1 MRQTIRKAL
10 GSPTRV
16 VDLRR
21 HHETHAASAFF
32 LSPFEQAAIVTLDG
46 VGEWSTATFGQ
57 GEETEFDDRPHCLPP
72 FPGLT
77 YSVLTYYCGQSQ

>member
-1 MRQTIRKAL
+1 
-10 GSPTRV
+10 
-16 VDLRR
+16 
-21 HHETHAASAFF
+21 
-32 LSPFEQAAIVTLDG
+32 VTLDG